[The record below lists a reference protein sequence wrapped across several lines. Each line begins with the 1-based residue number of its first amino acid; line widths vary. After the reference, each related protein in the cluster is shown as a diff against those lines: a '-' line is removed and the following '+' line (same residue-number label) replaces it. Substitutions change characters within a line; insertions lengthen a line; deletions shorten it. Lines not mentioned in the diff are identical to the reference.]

1 MFIFYRKHK
10 VWVKSEDIE
19 IPGGKVEGPDMALE
33 NKEFV
38 AFLTINNKEKVGGV
52 LFTIRITPDCV
63 LMFQLNLRC
72 RIHHVG
78 EDSVRNPVW
87 YIKQAEPV
95 WENER

>member
-1 MFIFYRKHK
+1 MT
-10 VWVKSEDIE
+10 
-19 IPGGKVEGPDMALE
+19 LE

-38 AFLTINNKEKVGGV
+38 AVLTINNKEKVGGV